1 MFSCVKEGP
10 VGPAGPAG
18 ATGPAGPA
26 GSAGAA
32 GATGPAG
39 AAGTANVI
47 YSDWF
52 EFAQSEWKD
61 STISNTGKVF
71 RAIKNAPSFTSA
83 YYGSALVISN
93 MAYKPLTNQDFFT
106 QLPAS
111 LYDFKQANDAD
122 LYINFLPLP
131 GKFIYYYNNNGYTD
145 IEGLSASNLKD
156 YFFRYI
162 IIPGA
167 VKAGNVA
174 NTGYSVDDLK
184 SMKGSDIEKIFKI
197 PTSGSNLN

>member
-1 MFSCVKEGP
+1 
-10 VGPAGPAG
+10 
-18 ATGPAGPA
+18 
-26 GSAGAA
+26 
-32 GATGPAG
+32 
-39 AAGTANVI
+39 
-47 YSDWF
+47 
-52 EFAQSEWKD
+52 
-61 STISNTGKVF
+61 
-71 RAIKNAPSFTSA
+71 
-83 YYGSALVISN
+83 
-93 MAYKPLTNQDFFT
+93 
-106 QLPAS
+106 
-111 LYDFKQANDAD
+111 
-122 LYINFLPLP
+122 YINFLPLP